1 MQNENF
7 FFSVICPTYNS
18 ENYIKKNF
26 YSLLSQSYQNF
37 EVIYIDDGS
46 TDNTVNV
53 LKKLI
58 QNHNNFKLFEKN
70 HGGPGSARNFGINKS
85 NGEWVSFIDSD
96 DTWHPLKLLK
106 INTSIL
112 ENTSR
117 NFIVHW
123 EKFIKLNGEI
133 KILKHGS
140 DIKNKKLFLKRLY
153 SGNFL
158 STSAVVL
165 KKKLLLD
172 YGIFDEQLP
181 NAQDYD
187 LWLKLAPHM
196 SLFTLEEVLGEYN
209 ETKDSITLRP
219 YYKRIISELKI
230 AFRYKNY
237 HILYLI
243 KIFKILFSKRWLR

>member
-1 MQNENF
+1 MQNENY

-106 INTSIL
+106 INTLIL

-123 EKFIKLNGEI
+123 EKFIKLNGGKMI
-133 KILKHGS
+133 YGPKKNIFS
-140 DIKNKKLFLKRLY
+140 STRIIKNIDK
-153 SGNFL
+153 
-158 STSAVVL
+158 
-165 KKKLLLD
+165 
-172 YGIFDEQLP
+172 
-181 NAQDYD
+181 
-187 LWLKLAPHM
+187 
-196 SLFTLEEVLGEYN
+196 
-209 ETKDSITLRP
+209 
-219 YYKRIISELKI
+219 
-230 AFRYKNY
+230 
-237 HILYLI
+237 
-243 KIFKILFSKRWLR
+243 

>member
-1 MQNENF
+1 MQNENY

-70 HGGPGSARNFGINKS
+70 HEGPGSARNFGINKS

-140 DIKNKKLFLKRLY
+140 DIKNKKQFLKRLY
-153 SGNFL
+153 SSNFL

-165 KKKLLLD
+165 KK
-172 YGIFDEQLP
+172 
-181 NAQDYD
+181 
-187 LWLKLAPHM
+187 
-196 SLFTLEEVLGEYN
+196 
-209 ETKDSITLRP
+209 
-219 YYKRIISELKI
+219 
-230 AFRYKNY
+230 NY
-237 HILYLI
+237 
-243 KIFKILFSKRWLR
+243 F